1 METKQGFAVV
11 VATYIHQSVAVE
23 SMLAAAH
30 IVAELKRSLVS
41 RFVVL
46 ELWRFA
52 GAAAVAQSLA
62 VVESVA
68 AAVVAKP
75 VGAVSLLVV
84 DVATPAV
91 AVVVRSVVVTKLAA
105 AVAPAAVAVVPVVAV
120 APIAAAVK
128 LLVAAE
134 AVAVV
139 AELAV
144 VPTVAVAQLAVSRLD
159 D

>member
-62 VVESVA
+62 VVEFVA
-68 AAVVAKP
+68 AAVVANP
-75 VGAVSLLVV
+75 VGEFSPLVV
-84 DVATPAV
+84 AVAMPAV
-91 AVVVRSVVVTKLAA
+91 AVVVQSVVVTELAA
-105 AVAPAAVAVVPVVAV
+105 VV
-120 APIAAAVK
+120 APIAASVK
-128 LLVAAE
+128 SLVAVE

-139 AELAV
+139 AWLAV
-144 VPTVAVAQLAVSRLD
+144 VPTVA
-159 D
+159 